1 MAMSMITKGDLK
13 KVIEHKE
20 NKLRQLLQEIKQYE
34 KIISLSKRKK
44 LRGYKKV
51 QRLKRK
57 FLLPTTSSQKEFKRN
72 KEVQGDCFDYLLKAM
87 KKLYCDFQT
96 SKMNIKE
103 YLEKDDN
110 GKKDR
115 IKKLK
120 ADYIHNIDKTS
131 LLNRKKRESCTKLN
145 PKRKASLIYQK
156 TTKPK
161 LIPGPKHKRR
171 SSSCDSST
179 TTDSTEINY
188 PALKYKFLNKYAN
201 RQDSSLKLEA
211 KPNTTS
217 INEILKEQQF
227 PGLDKYRVK
236 PNRLQ
241 PSVNSSPV
249 LACEAVSSH
258 NNFNHYGNLFESIVY
273 NQLRSSVENSLTN
286 VQHRRDHMTED
297 IHNAVMLGHA
307 KNSLYDQKMNNAIR
321 NLVQL
326 LDN

>member
-1 MAMSMITKGDLK
+1 MAMSMITTGDLK

-44 LRGYKKV
+44 LRGYRKV

-87 KKLYCDFQT
+87 RKLYSDFQT

-103 YLEKDDN
+103 YLEKDDKDN
-110 GKKDR
+110 KDR
-115 IKKLK
+115 LKKLK
-120 ADYIHNIDKTS
+120 EDYIHTIDKTS
-131 LLNRKKRESCTKLN
+131 LLSKKKRESCTKLK

-156 TTKPK
+156 QTKPK
-161 LIPGPKHKRR
+161 LMPGPKHRR
-171 SSSCDSST
+171 RLISCDSST
-179 TTDSTEINY
+179 STDSTEINY
-188 PALKYKFLNKYAN
+188 PLLKYKFLNKNAN
-201 RQDSSLKLEA
+201 RQDRNLKLET
-211 KPNTTS
+211 KPNTTR
-217 INEILKEQQF
+217 INEILKVQQF
-227 PGLDKYRVK
+227 PDLQKYRVK
-236 PNRLQ
+236 PNKVQ
-241 PSVNSSPV
+241 SSVNASKAS
-249 LACEAVSSH
+249 ASEAVNSH
-258 NNFNHYGNLFESIVY
+258 NNSNHYDNLFEGIVY

-286 VQHRRDHMTED
+286 VQHRRDHITED

-307 KNSLYDQKMNNAIR
+307 KNSLYDQKVNNAIR